1 MQKNTVSDINELG
14 KYLNQIHFF
23 SELNTD
29 KVGIF
34 GSFAR
39 GENANDIDLL
49 LEEPV
54 DYEALIRIRLRMEKD
69 LDKKADFVIRKFANP
84 IILHRA
90 EKGFEICYE
99 ISEMTCFIA

>member
-1 MQKNTVSDINELG
+1 MQKNTVSDINQLA

-23 SELNTD
+23 SEMNTD

-39 GENANDIDLL
+39 GETANDIDLL
-49 LEEPV
+49 LEDHI

-69 LDKKADFVIRKFANP
+69 LNKKLDIVIRKFADP

-90 EKGFEICYE
+90 EKDLKYV
-99 ISEMTCFIA
+99 TKYQK